1 MKAILL
7 RNTLL
12 IAAIVSIVLYL
23 VRDRFAFDFPL
34 VFGANIF
41 LALVTILSGLVS
53 SRGNPAK
60 TASFVNGI
68 YGGTLLRLFLIAG
81 AAAVY
86 IFIQK
91 GVVDTRSLLMA
102 ALLYIIYTGAETV
115 VLQKATRK
123 HAPNVPK

>member
-1 MKAILL
+1 MKAALL

-12 IAAIVSIVLYL
+12 IAVLVTGALYL
-23 VRDRFAFDFPL
+23 LRDRVAFDFPL
-34 VFGANIF
+34 VLGANIF
-41 LALVTILSGLVS
+41 LAVVTLLSGFVS
-53 SRGNPAK
+53 SRGNPQR

-86 IFIQK
+86 IVMSK
-91 GVVDTRSLLMA
+91 GQVDTRSLLMA
-102 ALLYIIYTGAETV
+102 ALLYIIYTGAETF

-123 HAPNVPK
+123 GATQTEK